1 MTSDLVSSHNEDPA
15 RNPITRPPETKGTT
29 SRFDRRNDV
38 GLLVAG
44 GAQKL
49 PGPHQTSR
57 NNIKEQ
63 IKNLYESNFNK
74 KLR

>member
-1 MTSDLVSSHNEDPA
+1 MTSDCFTSSNEDPS
-15 RNPITRPPETKGTT
+15 RNPNTRPPETKGIT

-57 NNIKEQ
+57 NNIMDQETDKE
-63 IKNLYESNFNK
+63 LV
-74 KLR
+74 